1 MFEVAWFETGTVKYV
16 INICSVPCKH
26 CSVVFSFGYRFYFT
40 HFQKWGSLANYRK
53 AEKIKNLRMLTLN
66 TPMNLEDLKSE

>member
-26 CSVVFSFGYRFYFT
+26 CSVVPFLFYSLPEMGKLGKL
-40 HFQKWGSLANYRK
+40 QKSRKNKKLKNVDAEYSNEPRGSK
-53 AEKIKNLRMLTLN
+53 K
-66 TPMNLEDLKSE
+66 